1 MKRISSSVFS
11 LLLLV
16 LFSASA
22 FAQTRRV
29 SGRVTVEGSGEPIVA
44 ASVNVVGTS
53 LGTYTDD
60 QGRYSL
66 NVPDGPTTLRVRR
79 IGYTQKTLA
88 VPAGATDANVS
99 LARDVLQLETQ
110 VVTGTATT
118 VSSAN
123 AANAVTVISAD
134 KLNRAPAQT
143 IDYALQ
149 GKIPGAIVTQ
159 NSGAPGGGVQVQLR
173 GVSTINSSFL
183 PLYVIDGVI
192 VDNSSISIGLNAITE
207 AAGGNFGSSQDQR
220 VNRTADLN
228 PNDIESI
235 QVLKG
240 PSASSIYGSRGT
252 NGVIV
257 ITTKQGQA
265 GKTSL
270 DVTQRFGTARISNK
284 IGMRCFGSGLEF
296 AKWAGDTTAAA
307 IASGAQAA
315 DIAEF
320 DAATNKCHDFE
331 QELYGE
337 HPFNYQTIAS
347 LRGATQGGT
356 NYFVSG
362 LVQHDGGLVLN
373 DIYNKQSLR
382 VNLGQKL
389 GSRLNLR
396 ANTELIHSL
405 TNRGISG
412 NDNTGINPYTTFSQ
426 TPSFVDLTRQADGS
440 YPRGLAVVG
449 NNNPMQ
455 NSELIK
461 TPENVFR
468 LLGSG
473 MASYSLISHDRQTLD
488 FTLSGGIDAYTD
500 QGRVISP
507 ATAYIEQVNALPGT
521 LVNNNANVFTGN
533 LGANFTHRL
542 IRDMF
547 TATTSAGIG
556 QVRRNVDLMGT
567 TGRGV
572 FPGVTNVAS
581 ATQIFTTEAQD
592 IVKSQSIFGQEEFLT
607 MGERLLLTAGV
618 NAERTSNNGD
628 PKKYYAYPKFSGSY
642 RVPVP
647 TAKIDELKL
656 RLAYGRAGNQP
667 LSGKFTFLTNL
678 IEEGVTGFRASTAL
692 GFPGVKPE
700 TASEIEGG
708 FDITLFS
715 ARARFSATQFRKQI
729 DNLLLTAALAP
740 STGFSSQTINGGQL
754 VNHGTE
760 LELEMTPI
768 RTDKFSW
775 ISGTTYS
782 SAKGIVTRLPV
793 PGFIPASGSFGSRFG
808 NAFIQQGQLTTV
820 LQAVNGCTALNA
832 AGTSCPSANRV
843 LTFVGNSA
851 PDYEMGFTNDINF
864 GSFRFSSLV
873 DWRKGG
879 LGVNLTNDYFYGS
892 NLGKDTTLSQAQL
905 AAFGKGVDV
914 WVENTGF
921 VKIREM
927 TLGYELPAALAS
939 RLFNGHAQ
947 GARIE
952 FSGRNLATWTKYT
965 GLDPEVSNF
974 GNQALG
980 RFQDVTPYPPS
991 RQFYFTIATTF

>member
-1 MKRISSSVFS
+1 MKRTRLSIYS

-22 FAQTRRV
+22 FAQARRI
-29 SGRVTVEGSGEPIVA
+29 SGRVTVEGSGEPLVA

-66 NVPDGPTTLRVRR
+66 NVPDGPVTLRVRR
-79 IGYTQKTLA
+79 IGYSVKTVA
-88 VPAGATDANVS
+88 VPAGATEADVG

-118 VSSAN
+118 VSSVN
-123 AANAVTVISAD
+123 AANAVTVISAE
-134 KLNRAPAQT
+134 KLNRVPAQT

-149 GKIPGAIVTQ
+149 GKIPGAVITQ

-173 GVSTINSSFL
+173 GVSTINSNFL
-183 PLYVIDGVI
+183 PLYVIDGVL
-192 VDNSSISIGLNAITE
+192 VDNSQIANGLNVISQ
-207 AAGGNFGSSQDQR
+207 AAGGNFASTQDQR
-220 VNRTADLN
+220 VNRTADIN
-228 PNDIESI
+228 PNDIETI

-252 NGVIV
+252 NGVII

-265 GKTSL
+265 GKTTL
-270 DVTQRFGTARISNK
+270 DLTQRVGTARISNK
-284 IGMRCFGSGLEF
+284 IGMRCFGSGAEY
-296 AKWAGDTTAAA
+296 ADWTGDTAVAA
-307 IASGAQAA
+307 IAA
-315 DIAEF
+315 DIALYN
-320 DAATNKCHDFE
+320 AATTKCHDYE

-337 HPFNYQTIAS
+337 HPFNYQTIGS
-347 LRGATQGGT
+347 LRGATAGGT

-373 DIYNKQSLR
+373 DNYNKQSLR

-389 GSRLNLR
+389 GSRLNIR

-405 TNRGISG
+405 TARGISG
-412 NDNTGINPYTTFSQ
+412 NDNTGINPYTNFSQ
-426 TPSFVDLTRQADGS
+426 TPSFIDLTKQADGS
-440 YPRGLAVVG
+440 YPRGLAV
-449 NNNPMQ
+449 NNTSNPFQ

-461 TPENVFR
+461 TPEDVFR

-473 MASYSLISHDRQTLD
+473 LASYNLISHERQTLD
-488 FTLSGGIDAYTD
+488 FTVSGGIDAYSD
-500 QGRVISP
+500 HAKIISP
-507 ATAYIEQVNALPGT
+507 ATAYVEQVNALPGT
-521 LVNNNANVFTGN
+521 IFVNDANIFTGN
-533 LGANFTHRL
+533 IGANFTHRL

-556 QVRRNVDLMGT
+556 QVRRNVDIVSN

-581 ATQIFTTEAQD
+581 ATQIFTAESQD
-592 IVKSQSIFGQEEFLT
+592 IVKSQAIFGQEEFLT

-628 PKKYYAYPKFSGSY
+628 PQKYYAYPKFSASY

-647 TAKIDELKL
+647 VAKVDELKV

-667 LSGKFTFLTNL
+667 TTGKFTFLTNL
-678 IEEGVTGFRASTAL
+678 IEEGVTGFRASTTQ
-692 GFPGVKPE
+692 GFAAIKPE
-700 TASEIEGG
+700 TATEIEGG
-708 FDITLFS
+708 FDLTLFS
-715 ARARFSATQFRKQI
+715 ARARISATQFRKQI
-729 DNLLLTAALAP
+729 DNLLLQAAVAP
-740 STGFSSQTINGGQL
+740 STGFALRTINGGQI

-760 LELEMTPI
+760 IELEMTPI
-768 RTDKFSW
+768 RTGNFQW
-775 ISGTTYS
+775 VSGTTYS
-782 SAKGIVTRLPV
+782 SAKGKVTRLPV

-808 NAFIQQGQLTTV
+808 NAFVQQGQLVTV

-832 AGTSCPSANRV
+832 AGTSCPAANRI
-843 LTFVGNSA
+843 LMFMGNSA
-851 PDYEMGFTNDINF
+851 PDYQMGFSNDLSF
-864 GSFRFSSLV
+864 GSFRFSSLL

-892 NLGKDTTLSQAQL
+892 DLHPDTALARAQL
-905 AAFGKGVDV
+905 SNFFKGKAVF
-914 WVENTGF
+914 VEPSGF
-921 VKIREM
+921 VKLREV
-927 TLGYELPAALAS
+927 TLGYELPATMTS

-947 GARIE
+947 NARIE
-952 FSGRNLATWTKYT
+952 LSGRNLKTWTKYT

-974 GNQALG
+974 GNQSLG

-991 RQFYFTIATTF
+991 RVFYFTIATTF

>member
-53 LGTYTDD
+53 VGTYTDD

-79 IGYTQKTLA
+79 IGYTQKTVA
-88 VPAGATDANVS
+88 VPAGATDANIS

-110 VVTGTATT
+110 VVTGTATS
-118 VSSAN
+118 VSSVN
-123 AANAVTVISAD
+123 AANAVTVISGE
-134 KLNRAPAQT
+134 KLTRAPAQT

-173 GVSTINSSFL
+173 GVSTINASFL

-192 VDNSSISIGLNAITE
+192 IDNSSIANGINAVTE
-207 AAGGNFGSSQDQR
+207 AAGGNFASSQDQR
-220 VNRTADLN
+220 VNRTADIN

-265 GKTSL
+265 GKSSL
-270 DVTQRFGTARISNK
+270 DVIQRFGTARLSNK
-284 IGMRCFGSGLEF
+284 IGIRCFSSAQEVND
-296 AKWAGDTTAAA
+296 AGAYLGGG
-307 IASGAQAA
+307 I
-315 DIAEF
+315 F
-320 DAATNKCHDFE
+320 DSTGFGAATNKCHDYE

-337 HPFNYQTIAS
+337 HPFNYQTIGS
-347 LRGATQGGT
+347 LRGATTGGT

-362 LVQHDGGLVLN
+362 LVQHDGGLQLN
-373 DIYNKQSLR
+373 DNYNKQSLR
-382 VNLGQKL
+382 VNLGQKV
-389 GSRLNLR
+389 GSRLNVR

-405 TNRGISG
+405 TERGISG
-412 NDNTGINPYTTFSQ
+412 NDNTGVNPYTTFSQ
-426 TPSFVDLTRQADGS
+426 VPSFYDMTKQADGT
-440 YPRGLAVVG
+440 YPRGLSVVN
-449 NNNPMQ
+449 NNNPFQ
-455 NSELIK
+455 NTELIK
-461 TPENVFR
+461 TPEDVFR

-473 MASYSLISHDRQTLD
+473 LASYSLISHDRQTLD
-488 FTLSGGIDAYTD
+488 FTMSGGLDAYND
-500 QGRVISP
+500 HARVISP
-507 ATAYIEQVNALPGT
+507 ATGYIEQVNANPGT
-521 LVNNNANVFTGN
+521 LVNNNGNVFTGN
-533 LGANFTHRL
+533 IGANFTHRL

-556 QVRRNVDLMGT
+556 QVRRNVDIMGV

-572 FPGVTNVAS
+572 FPGVTNVSS
-581 ATQIFTTEAQD
+581 ATQVFTTESQD

-618 NAERTSNNGD
+618 NSERTSNNGD
-628 PKKYYAYPKFSGSY
+628 PKKYYAYPKFSASY

-647 TAKIDELKL
+647 VSKVDELKM

-667 LSGKFTFLTNL
+667 LNGKFTLLTNL
-678 IEEGVTGFRASTAL
+678 IDEGVTGFRASTAL
-692 GFPGVKPE
+692 GSSGIKPE

-708 FDITLFS
+708 FDLTLFG
-715 ARARFSATQFRKQI
+715 ARARLSATQFRKQI
-729 DNLLLTAALAP
+729 DNLLITAAPAP

-754 VNHGTE
+754 VTHGTE

-768 RTDKFSW
+768 RTDRFSW
-775 ISGTTYS
+775 VSGTTYS
-782 SAKGIVTRLPV
+782 SNKGKVTRLPV
-793 PGFIPASGSFGSRFG
+793 PGFIPPSGSFGSRFG
-808 NAFIQQGQLTTV
+808 NAFVQQGQLITV
-820 LQAVNGCTALNA
+820 MQAVNGCTAFNA
-832 AGTSCPSANRV
+832 AGTACTVAGRV
-843 LTFVGNSA
+843 LRFVGNSA
-851 PDYEMGFTNDINF
+851 PDYEMGFTNDLSF
-864 GSFRFSSLV
+864 GPLRLSSLF

-879 LGVNLTNDYFYGS
+879 LGVNLTNDYFVSSG
-892 NLGKDTTLSQAQL
+892 LGFPDTAR
-905 AAFGKGVDV
+905 AAKMQDAFNKGTDV
-914 WVENTGF
+914 WLENTGF
-921 VKIREM
+921 LKLREL
-927 TLGYELPAALAS
+927 TLGYELPAAMAS

-952 FSGRNLATWTKYT
+952 LSGRNLWTRTKYT

-991 RQFYFTIATTF
+991 RLFYFSISTTF

>member
-1 MKRISSSVFS
+1 MKRIRSSVFS

-16 LFSASA
+16 LVSASA
-22 FAQTRRV
+22 FAQTRRIN
-29 SGRVTVEGSGEPIVA
+29 GRVTVEGSGEPLVS
-44 ASVNVVGTS
+44 ASVSVVGTS

-60 QGRYSL
+60 QGRFSL
-66 NVPDGPTTLRVRR
+66 NVPDGPVTLRIRR
-79 IGYTQKTLA
+79 IGYVVKTQA
-88 VPAGATDANVS
+88 VGTGDTDVNIS
-99 LARDVLQLETQ
+99 LGRDVLQLETQ

-123 AANAVTVISAD
+123 AANAVTVISGE
-134 KLNRAPAQT
+134 KLNRTPAQT

-149 GKIPGAIVTQ
+149 GKIAGAVITQ

-173 GVSTINSSFL
+173 GVNTINSSFL

-192 VDNSSISIGLNAITE
+192 IDNSQIANGLNAITQ
-207 AAGGNFGSSQDQR
+207 AAGGQFGSSQDQR
-220 VNRTADLN
+220 VNRTADIN

-252 NGVIV
+252 NGVII

-270 DVTQRFGTARISNK
+270 DFTQRFGTARLANT
-284 IGMRCFGSGLEF
+284 IGIRCFSSAQEVVD
-296 AKWAGDTTAAA
+296 AG
-307 IASGAQAA
+307 
-315 DIAEF
+315 F
-320 DAATNKCHDFE
+320 DSTGYGAATNKCNDYE
-331 QELYGE
+331 NQLYGE

-347 LRGATQGGT
+347 LRGATNQGT

-362 LVQHDGGLVLN
+362 LVQHDGGLVRN
-373 DIYNKQSLR
+373 DNYNKQSLR

-389 GSRLNLR
+389 GSRFNVR

-405 TNRGISG
+405 TARGISG

-426 TPSFVDLTRQADGS
+426 VPSFLDMRRQPDGTF
-440 YPRGLAVVG
+440 PRGLSVVNG
-449 NNNPMQ
+449 NNPFQ
-455 NSELIK
+455 NAELIK
-461 TPENVFR
+461 TPEDVFR

-473 MASYSLISHDRQTLD
+473 SASYSLISQDRQTLD
-488 FTLSGGIDAYTD
+488 FTVSGGLDAYTD
-500 QGRVISP
+500 HARIISP
-507 ATAYIEQVNALPGT
+507 ATGYIEQVNANPGT
-521 LVNNNANVFTGN
+521 LVDNNADIFTGN
-533 LGANFTHRL
+533 IGANFTHRL
-542 IRDMF
+542 IRNAF

-556 QVRRNVDLMGT
+556 QVRRNVDILGN

-581 ATQIFTTEAQD
+581 ATQVFLTQSQD

-618 NAERTSNNGD
+618 NGERTSNNGD
-628 PKKYYAYPKFSGSY
+628 PKKYYAYPKFSASY
-642 RVPVP
+642 RIPVPV
-647 TAKIDELKL
+647 AKIDELKA

-667 LSGKFTFLTNL
+667 TSGKFTFLTNL
-678 IEEGVTGFRASTAL
+678 IDEGVTGFRASTAL
-692 GFPGVKPE
+692 GSPGIKPE

-708 FDITLFS
+708 FDLTLFNG
-715 ARARFSATQFRKQI
+715 RAVLSATQFRKQI
-729 DNLLLTAALAP
+729 DNMILTASLAP

-760 LELEMTPI
+760 LSLDMTPI
-768 RTDKFSW
+768 RTDRFSW
-775 ISGTTYS
+775 ISGTTYAS
-782 SAKGIVTRLPV
+782 SKAKVTQLPV
-793 PGFIPASGSFGSRFG
+793 PGFIPVSGSFGSRFG
-808 NAFIQQGQLTTV
+808 NGFVAQGQLITV
-820 LQAVNGCTALNA
+820 VQAVNGCTALNA
-832 AGTSCPSANRV
+832 AGTACPSANRV

-851 PDYEMGFTNDINF
+851 PDYEMGFSNDF
-864 GSFRFSSLV
+864 SAGPFRLSSLV

-879 LGVNLTNDYFYGS
+879 LGVNLTNDYFVSSG
-892 NLGKDTTLSQAQL
+892 LGFPDTAR
-905 AAFGKGVDV
+905 AAKLQDAFNKGVDV
-914 WVENTGF
+914 WLEHNGF
-921 VKIREM
+921 VKLREV
-927 TLGYELPAALAS
+927 TLSYDLPASLAAT
-939 RLFNGHAQ
+939 LFNGRATN
-947 GARIE
+947 ARLE
-952 FSGRNLATWTKYT
+952 LSGRNLATWTRYT

-991 RQFYFTIATTF
+991 RLFYLSVNATF

>member
-1 MKRISSSVFS
+1 MNRIRSSVFS

-16 LFSASA
+16 LVSASA

-29 SGRVTVEGSGEPIVA
+29 SGRITVEGSGEAIVA

-53 LGTYTDD
+53 VGTYTDD
-60 QGRYSL
+60 QGRFSL
-66 NVPDGPTTLRVRR
+66 NVPDGPATLRVRR
-79 IGYTQKTLA
+79 IGYTQKTIA

-118 VSSAN
+118 VSSVN
-123 AANAVTVISAD
+123 AANAVTVISGE

-192 VDNSSISIGLNAITE
+192 IDNSQIANGLNAITQS
-207 AAGGNFGSSQDQR
+207 AGGNFGSTQDQR
-220 VNRTADLN
+220 VNRTADIN

-252 NGVIV
+252 NGVII
-257 ITTKQGQA
+257 ITTKQGQV
-265 GKTSL
+265 GKTAL
-270 DVTQRFGTARISNK
+270 DLTQRFGTARISNK
-284 IGMRCFGSGLEF
+284 IGERCFGS
-296 AKWAGDTTAAA
+296 AA
-307 IASGAQAA
+307 
-315 DIAEF
+315 EV
-320 DAATNKCHDFE
+320 DAAGFDSTGFGAAPIKCHDYE

-337 HPFNYQTIAS
+337 HPFNYQTIGS
-347 LRGATQGGT
+347 LRGATAGGT

-362 LVQHDGGLVLN
+362 LVQHDGGLALN
-373 DIYNKQSLR
+373 DNYNKQSLR

-405 TNRGISG
+405 TARGVSG

-426 TPSFVDLTRQADGS
+426 TPSFIDYRKQADGT
-440 YPRGLAVVG
+440 YPVGLSV
-449 NNNPMQ
+449 NNNSNPFQ
-455 NSELIK
+455 NTELIK
-461 TPENVFR
+461 TPEDVFR

-473 MASYSLISHDRQTLD
+473 LASYNLLSQDRQTLD
-488 FTLSGGIDAYTD
+488 FTLSGGIDAYND
-500 QGRVISP
+500 HARIISP
-507 ATAYIEQVNALPGT
+507 ASAYVEQVNALPGT

-533 LGANFTHRL
+533 VGANFTHRL
-542 IRDMF
+542 IRDVF

-556 QVRRNVDLMGT
+556 QVRRNVDILGN

-581 ATQIFTTEAQD
+581 ATQIFTTESQD

-607 MGERLLLTAGV
+607 MGERLLLTAAV
-618 NAERTSNNGD
+618 NGERTSNNGD
-628 PKKYYAYPKFSGSY
+628 PHKYYAYPKFSGSY

-647 TAKIDELKL
+647 VAKVDELKL

-667 LSGKFTFLTNL
+667 TGGKFTFLTNL

-692 GFPGVKPE
+692 GLPGIKPE

-708 FDITLFS
+708 LDLTLFGG
-715 ARARFSATQFRKQI
+715 RAVVTATQFRKQI
-729 DNLLLTAALAP
+729 DDLILSAAVAP
-740 STGFSSQTINGGQL
+740 STGFSSKTINGGQI

-760 LELEMTPI
+760 LTLEMTPI
-768 RTDKFSW
+768 RTDRLSW
-775 ISGTTYS
+775 VSGTSYS
-782 SAKGIVTRLPV
+782 SAKGKVTQLPV

-808 NAFIQQGQLTTV
+808 NAFVQQGQLITV
-820 LQAVNGCTALNA
+820 LQAVNGCKALNA

-851 PDYEMGFTNDINF
+851 PDYEMGFTNDFTF
-864 GSFRFSSLV
+864 GSFRLASLV

-892 NLGKDTTLSQAQL
+892 GLAKDTALAAHQL
-905 AAFGKGVDV
+905 AAFRKGTDV
-914 WVENTGF
+914 WVENSGF
-921 VKIREM
+921 VKIREI
-927 TLGYELPAALAS
+927 TLGYDLPASMAS
-939 RLFNGHAQ
+939 RLFNGHAEN
-947 GARIE
+947 ARIE
-952 FSGRNLATWTKYT
+952 FSGRNLKTWTKYT

>member
-1 MKRISSSVFS
+1 MKRIRSSVFS

-16 LFSASA
+16 LVSARA

-29 SGRVTVEGSGEPIVA
+29 SGRITVEGSGEAIVA
-44 ASVNVVGTS
+44 ASVNLVGTS
-53 LGTYTDD
+53 VGTYTDD
-60 QGRYSL
+60 QGRFSL
-66 NVPDGPTTLRVRR
+66 NIPDGPATLRVRR
-79 IGYTQKTLA
+79 IGYTQKTIA
-88 VPAGATDANVS
+88 VPAGATDANVW

-118 VSSAN
+118 VSSVN
-123 AANAVTVISAD
+123 AANAVTVISGE

-149 GKIPGAIVTQ
+149 GKIPGAVVTQ

-173 GVSTINSSFL
+173 GVSTINSNFL

-192 VDNSSISIGLNAITE
+192 VDNSSIANGINAITE
-207 AAGGNFGSSQDQR
+207 AGGGNFPSTQDVR
-220 VNRTADLN
+220 VNRTADIN

-252 NGVIV
+252 NGVII

-265 GKTSL
+265 GKTAL
-270 DVTQRFGTARISNK
+270 DITQRFGTSRISNK
-284 IGMRCFGSGLEF
+284 LGERCFS
-296 AKWAGDTTAAA
+296 
-307 IASGAQAA
+307 SGAEVVAA
-315 DIAEF
+315 GF
-320 DAATNKCHDFE
+320 DSTGWGAATNKCNDYE

-337 HPFNYQTIAS
+337 HPFNYQTIGS
-347 LRGATQGGT
+347 LRGATTGGT

-362 LVQHDGGLVLN
+362 LVQHDGGLQLN
-373 DIYNKQSLR
+373 DNYNKQSLR

-389 GSRLNLR
+389 GSRLNVR

-405 TNRGISG
+405 AERGISG

-426 TPSFVDLTRQADGS
+426 TPSFIDLRKQADGT
-440 YPRGLAVVG
+440 YPVGLAVVN
-449 NNNPMQ
+449 NNNPFQ
-455 NSELIK
+455 NTELIK

-473 MASYSLISHDRQTLD
+473 LASYNLVSQDRQTLD
-488 FTLSGGIDAYTD
+488 FTVSGGIDAYND
-500 QGRVISP
+500 QARVISP
-507 ATAYIEQVNALPGT
+507 ATGYIEQVNALPGT
-521 LVNNNANVFTGN
+521 LVNGNANIFTGN
-533 LGANFTHRL
+533 IGANFTHRL
-542 IRDMF
+542 IRNAF

-556 QVRRNVDLMGT
+556 QVRRNSDILSN

-581 ATQIFTTEAQD
+581 ATQIFTTETQD
-592 IVKSQSIFGQEEFLT
+592 ITKSQSIFGQEEFLT

-618 NAERTSNNGD
+618 NGERTSNNGD
-628 PKKYYAYPKFSGSY
+628 PKKYYVYPKFSGSY

-647 TAKIDELKL
+647 VAKVDELKL

-667 LSGKFTFLTNL
+667 TSGKFTFLTNL
-678 IEEGVTGFRASTAL
+678 IEEGVTGFRASTTL
-692 GFPGVKPE
+692 GFPNVKPE

-708 FDITLFS
+708 FDLTLFGG
-715 ARARFSATQFRKQI
+715 RAVFQATQFRKQI
-729 DNLLLTAALAP
+729 DDLILSAGVAP
-740 STGFSSQTINGGQL
+740 STGFSSQTINGGQI

-760 LELEMTPI
+760 LTLEMTPI
-768 RTDKFSW
+768 RTDRLSW

-782 SAKGIVTRLPV
+782 SSKGKVTQLPV
-793 PGFIPASGSFGSRFG
+793 PGFIPVSGSFATRYG
-808 NAFIQQGQLTTV
+808 NAFVQQGQLISV
-820 LQAVNGCTALNA
+820 VQAVNGCTALNA

-843 LTFVGNSA
+843 TVFVGNSL
-851 PDYEMGFTNDINF
+851 PDYEMGFNNDFTF
-864 GSFRFSSLV
+864 GSFRLSSLV

-879 LGVNLTNDYFYGS
+879 LGVNLTNDYFYPSG
-892 NLGKDTTLSQAQL
+892 LAKDTAL
-905 AAFGKGVDV
+905 ATAKLDAFAKGTDV
-914 WVENTGF
+914 FLENTGF
-921 VKIREM
+921 VKIREI
-927 TLGYELPAALAS
+927 TLGYDLPASMAS

-947 GARIE
+947 NARIE
-952 FSGRNLATWTKYT
+952 LSGRNLKTWTKYT

-974 GNQALG
+974 GNQSLG

-991 RQFYFTIATTF
+991 RQFYLSIGTTF

>member
-1 MKRISSSVFS
+1 MKRIRSSVFS

-16 LFSASA
+16 LVSASA

-29 SGRVTVEGSGEPIVA
+29 NGRVTIEGSGEPIVA

-60 QGRYSL
+60 QGRFSL
-66 NVPDGPTTLRVRR
+66 NVPDGPATLRVRR
-79 IGYTQKTLA
+79 IGYSQKTLA
-88 VPAGATDANVS
+88 IPAGATEANVS

-118 VSSAN
+118 VSSVN

-134 KLNRAPAQT
+134 KLNRVPAQT

-149 GKIPGAIVTQ
+149 GKVPGALVTQ

-173 GVSTINSSFL
+173 GVSTINASFL

-192 VDNSSISIGLNAITE
+192 VDNSSIANGLNAITQ
-207 AAGGNFGSSQDQR
+207 AAGGNFPDNQDQR
-220 VNRTADLN
+220 VNRTADIN
-228 PNDIESI
+228 PNDIENI
-235 QVLKG
+235 QILKG

-252 NGVIV
+252 NGVII

-265 GKTSL
+265 GKTTL
-270 DVTQRFGTARISNK
+270 DLTQRFGSAALSNK
-284 IGMRCFGSGLEF
+284 IGIRCFS
-296 AKWAGDTTAAA
+296 
-307 IASGAQAA
+307 SGA
-315 DIAEF
+315 EV
-320 DAATNKCHDFE
+320 DAAGFDSTGFGAAPIKCHDYE
-331 QELYGE
+331 QELYGA

-347 LRGATQGGT
+347 LRGATGAGT
-356 NYFVSG
+356 NFFMSG
-362 LVQHDGGLVLN
+362 LVQHDGGLVRN
-373 DIYNKQSLR
+373 DNYNKQSLR
-382 VNLGQKL
+382 VNLGQKV
-389 GSRLNLR
+389 GGRLNLR

-405 TNRGISG
+405 TARGISG
-412 NDNTGINPYTTFSQ
+412 NDNTGINPYTLFSQ
-426 TPSFVDLTRQADGS
+426 TPSFLELRRQADGS
-440 YPRGLAVVG
+440 FPIGPLVA
-449 NNNPMQ
+449 NNSNPFQ
-455 NSELIK
+455 NAELIK
-461 TPENVFR
+461 TPEDVFR

-473 MASYSLISHDRQTLD
+473 QAVYNLISHDRQTLD
-488 FTLSGGIDAYTD
+488 FTLSGGMDAYSD
-500 QGRVISP
+500 HAKIISP

-521 LVNNNANVFTGN
+521 IVASNANIFTGN
-533 LGANFTHRL
+533 VGANFTHRL
-542 IRDMF
+542 IRDLF

-556 QVRRNVDLMGT
+556 QVRRNTDVLAN

-581 ATQIFTTEAQD
+581 ATQIFTTEGQS
-592 IVKSQSIFGQEEFLT
+592 ITKSQSIFGQEEFLT

-618 NAERTSNNGD
+618 TGERTSNNGD
-628 PKKYYAYPKFSGSY
+628 AKKYYVYPKFSGSY

-647 TAKIDELKL
+647 VAKVDELKM
-656 RLAYGRAGNQP
+656 RLAYGKAGNQP
-667 LSGKFTFLTNL
+667 LGGKFTFLTNL
-678 IEEGVTGFRASTAL
+678 IEEGVTGFRASTIL
-692 GFPGVKPE
+692 GLAGIKPE
-700 TASEIEGG
+700 TASELEGG
-708 FDITLFS
+708 LDLTLLGG
-715 ARARFSATQFRKQI
+715 RARLSATQFRKQI
-729 DNLLLTAALAP
+729 DDLLLQAAVAP
-740 STGFSSQTINGGQL
+740 STGFTSKNINGGQL
-754 VNHGTE
+754 VTHGTE

-768 RTDKFSW
+768 RTDRFSW

-782 SAKGIVTRLPV
+782 SNKGKVTQLPV

-808 NAFIQQGQLTTV
+808 NAYVQQGQLITV

-851 PDYEMGFTNDINF
+851 PDYEMGFSNDLSF
-864 GSFRFSSLV
+864 GSFHFSSLV

-879 LGVNLTNDYFYGS
+879 LGVNLTNDYFVSSG
-892 NLGKDTTLSQAQL
+892 LGFPDTARATKMNSD
-905 AAFGKGVDV
+905 FRKGIDV
-914 WVENTGF
+914 WAENSGF

-927 TLGYELPAALAS
+927 TLGYDLPAAMAS

-947 GARIE
+947 NARIE
-952 FSGRNLATWTKYT
+952 LSGRNLKTWTKYT

-991 RQFYFTIATTF
+991 RQWYFTINTTF

>member
-1 MKRISSSVFS
+1 MNRFRSSVFS

-16 LFSASA
+16 FVSASA
-22 FAQTRRV
+22 FAQTRRI
-29 SGRVTVEGSGEPIVA
+29 SGRVTVEGSNEPLVA

-60 QGRYSL
+60 QGRFSL
-66 NVPDGPTTLRVRR
+66 NVPDGPVTLRVRR
-79 IGYTQKTLA
+79 IGYLAKTQA
-88 VPAGATDANVS
+88 VSAGDTDVNIA
-99 LARDVLQLETQ
+99 LGRDVLQLETQ

-118 VSSAN
+118 VSSVN
-123 AANAVTVISAD
+123 AANAVTVVSGE
-134 KLNRAPAQT
+134 KLNRVPAQT

-149 GKIPGAIVTQ
+149 GKIPGAIITQ

-192 VDNSSISIGLNAITE
+192 IDNSQIANGLNAITQ
-207 AAGGNFGSSQDQR
+207 AAGGNFGSTQDQR
-220 VNRTADLN
+220 VNRTADIN

-252 NGVIV
+252 NGVII

-265 GKTSL
+265 GRTSF

-284 IGMRCFGSGLEF
+284 IGMRCFGSGQEY
-296 AKWAGDTTAAA
+296 ADWTGDTLATA
-307 IASGAQAA
+307 IAA
-315 DIAEF
+315 DIAAYN
-320 DAATNKCHDFE
+320 AATTKCHDYE

-337 HPFNYQTIAS
+337 HPFNYQTIGS
-347 LRGATQGGT
+347 LRGATTGGT

-362 LVQHDGGLVLN
+362 LVQHDGGLALN
-373 DIYNKQSLR
+373 DNYNKQSLR

-389 GSRLNLR
+389 GSRLNVR

-405 TNRGISG
+405 TERGISG

-426 TPSFVDLTRQADGS
+426 TPSFIDYRKQPDGS
-440 YPRGLAVVG
+440 YPVGLAV
-449 NNNPMQ
+449 NNNSNPLQ
-455 NSELIK
+455 NTELIK
-461 TPENVFR
+461 TPEDVFR

-473 MASYSLISHDRQTLD
+473 SASYSLLAHDRQTLD
-488 FTLSGGIDAYTD
+488 FTVSGGIDAYND
-500 QGRVISP
+500 HARIISP
-507 ATAYIEQVNALPGT
+507 ATAYVEQVNALPGT
-521 LVNNNANVFTGN
+521 LVNNNGNIFTGN
-533 LGANFTHRL
+533 IGANFTHRL
-542 IRDMF
+542 IRDAF

-556 QVRRNVDLMGT
+556 QVRRNVDLIGN

-572 FPGVTNVAS
+572 FPGVTNVS
-581 ATQIFTTEAQD
+581 TATQIFTTESQD

-618 NAERTSNNGD
+618 NGERTSNNGD
-628 PKKYYAYPKFSGSY
+628 PNKYYAYPKFSSSY

-647 TAKIDELKL
+647 TARIDELKL

-667 LSGKFTFLTNL
+667 QSGKFTFLQNL
-678 IEEGVTGFRASTAL
+678 IDEGVTGFRTQTAL
-692 GFPGVKPE
+692 GFPGIKPE
-700 TASEIEGG
+700 TATEIEGG
-708 FDITLFS
+708 LDLTLFN

-729 DNLLLTAALAP
+729 DNLILTASVAP
-740 STGFSSQTINGGQL
+740 STGFATKAINGGQI

-768 RTDKFSW
+768 RTDRLSW
-775 ISGTTYS
+775 VSGTTYS
-782 SAKGIVTRLPV
+782 SAKGKVTRLPV
-793 PGFIPASGSFGSRFG
+793 PGFIPVSGSFGSRFG
-808 NAFIQQGQLTTV
+808 NAFVQQGQLITV
-820 LQAVNGCTALNA
+820 MQAVNGCTALNA
-832 AGTSCPSANRV
+832 AGTACPSANRV
-843 LTFVGNSA
+843 LTFIGNSA
-851 PDYEMGFTNDINF
+851 PDYEMGFTNDFSF
-864 GSFRFSSLV
+864 GPLRLSSLV

-892 NLGKDTTLSQAQL
+892 GLAKDTAL
-905 AAFGKGVDV
+905 AARQLSNFAKGIDV
-914 WVENTGF
+914 WAENTGF
-921 VKIREM
+921 VKLREL
-927 TLGYELPAALAS
+927 TLGYELPAGMAS
-939 RLFNGHAQ
+939 RLFNGHAEN
-947 GARIE
+947 ARIE
-952 FSGRNLATWTKYT
+952 LSGRNLATWTKYT

-991 RQFYFTIATTF
+991 RQFFLTIATTF

>member
-1 MKRISSSVFS
+1 MKRISASVFS

-29 SGRVTVEGSGEPIVA
+29 SGRVTVEGSGEAIVA

-53 LGTYTDD
+53 VGTYTDD

-110 VVTGTATT
+110 VVTGTATS
-118 VSSAN
+118 VSSVN
-123 AANAVTVISAD
+123 AANAVTVISSE
-134 KLNRAPAQT
+134 KLNRVPAQT

-192 VDNSSISIGLNAITE
+192 VDNSSIANGINAITE

-220 VNRTADLN
+220 VNRTADIN

-265 GKTSL
+265 GRSQL
-270 DVTQRFGTARISNK
+270 DLTQRFGTARISNK
-284 IGMRCFGSGLEF
+284 IGMRCFGSGQEY
-296 AKWAGDTTAAA
+296 ADWVGDTATAA
-307 IASGAQAA
+307 IASE
-315 DIAEF
+315 IALYN
-320 DAATNKCHDFE
+320 AATNKCHDYE

-337 HPFNYQTIAS
+337 HPFNYQTIGS
-347 LRGATQGGT
+347 LRGATTGGT

-362 LVQHDGGLVLN
+362 LVQHDGGLQLN
-373 DIYNKQSLR
+373 DNYNKQSLR
-382 VNLGQKL
+382 VNLGQKI
-389 GSRLNLR
+389 GSRLNVR

-405 TNRGISG
+405 TERGVSG

-426 TPSFVDLTRQADGS
+426 TPSFIDLQKQADGT
-440 YPRGLAVVG
+440 YPKGLAVVN
-449 NNNPMQ
+449 NNNPFQ
-455 NSELIK
+455 NTELVK

-473 MASYSLISHDRQTLD
+473 LASYSLISQDRQTLD
-488 FTLSGGIDAYTD
+488 FTMSGGIDAYTD
-500 QGRVISP
+500 QARVISP
-507 ATAYIEQVNALPGT
+507 ATGYIEQVNALPGT
-521 LVNNNANVFTGN
+521 LVDGNANIFTGN
-533 LGANFTHRL
+533 VGANFTHRL

-556 QVRRNVDLMGT
+556 QVRRNVDILST

-581 ATQIFTTEAQD
+581 ATQIFTTESQD

-618 NAERTSNNGD
+618 NGERTSNNGD
-628 PKKYYAYPKFSGSY
+628 PHKYYAYPKFSGSY

-647 TAKIDELKL
+647 VSKVDELKV

-667 LSGKFTFLTNL
+667 TGGKFTFLTNL

-692 GFPGVKPE
+692 GLPGIKPE
-700 TASEIEGG
+700 TASELEGG
-708 FDITLFS
+708 FDLTLFG
-715 ARARFSATQFRKQI
+715 ARARLSATQFRKQI
-729 DNLLLTAALAP
+729 DDLILTAALAP
-740 STGFSSQTINGGQL
+740 STGFSSQTINGGQI

-768 RTDKFSW
+768 RTDRLSW
-775 ISGTTYS
+775 VSGTTYS
-782 SAKGIVTRLPV
+782 SAKGKVTQLPV

-808 NAFIQQGQLTTV
+808 NAFVQQGQLISV
-820 LQAVNGCTALNA
+820 VQAVNGCTALV
-832 AGTSCPSANRV
+832 GGICPSANRV
-843 LTFVGNSA
+843 LTFVGNSL
-851 PDYEMGFTNDINF
+851 PDYEMGFTNDFTF
-864 GSFRFSSLV
+864 GSFRLSSLV

-892 NLGKDTTLSQAQL
+892 GLAKDTAL
-905 AAFGKGVDV
+905 AARQLTAFSQGTDV
-914 WVENTGF
+914 WLENNGF
-921 VKIREM
+921 VKLREI
-927 TLGYELPAALAS
+927 TLGYDIPAGVAS

-947 GARIE
+947 NARIE
-952 FSGRNLATWTKYT
+952 LSGRNLKTWTKYT

-974 GNQALG
+974 GNQSLG

-991 RQFYFTIATTF
+991 RQFYFSVSTTF

>member
-16 LFSASA
+16 LVSASA

-29 SGRVTVEGSGEPIVA
+29 NGRVTIEGSGEPIVA

-60 QGRYSL
+60 QGRFSL
-66 NVPDGPTTLRVRR
+66 NVPDGPATLRVRR
-79 IGYTQKTLA
+79 IGYSQKTLA
-88 VPAGATDANVS
+88 IPTGATEAAVS

-118 VSSAN
+118 VSSVN
-123 AANAVTVISAD
+123 AANAVTVISGE
-134 KLNRAPAQT
+134 KLNRTPAQT

-149 GKIPGAIVTQ
+149 GKIPGAVVTQ

-192 VDNSSISIGLNAITE
+192 VDNSSIANGLNAITQ
-207 AAGGNFGSSQDQR
+207 AAGGNFASSQDQR
-220 VNRTADLN
+220 VNRTADIN

-252 NGVIV
+252 NGVII

-265 GKTSL
+265 GKTTL
-270 DVTQRFGTARISNK
+270 DLTQRFGTARISNK
-284 IGMRCFGSGLEF
+284 IGERCFGS
-296 AKWAGDTTAAA
+296 AA
-307 IASGAQAA
+307 
-315 DIAEF
+315 EV
-320 DAATNKCHDFE
+320 DAAGYDSTGFGAATTKCHDYE

-347 LRGATQGGT
+347 LRGATTGGT
-356 NYFVSG
+356 NFFVSG

-373 DIYNKQSLR
+373 DNYNKQSLR

-389 GSRLNLR
+389 SRLNLR

-405 TNRGISG
+405 TARGISG

-426 TPSFVDLTRQADGS
+426 TPSFIDYRRRPDGT
-440 YPRGLAVVG
+440 YPVGLSV
-449 NNNPMQ
+449 NNNSNPFQ

-461 TPENVFR
+461 TPEDVFR

-473 MASYSLISHDRQTLD
+473 LASYSLISHDRQTLD
-488 FTLSGGIDAYTD
+488 FTVSGGIDAYTD
-500 QGRVISP
+500 HARIISP
-507 ATAYIEQVNALPGT
+507 ATAYVEQVNALPGT
-521 LVNNNANVFTGN
+521 IVNSNADIFTGN
-533 LGANFTHRL
+533 IGANFTHRL
-542 IRDMF
+542 IRDVF
-547 TATTSAGIG
+547 TATTSAGLG
-556 QVRRNVDLMGT
+556 QVRRNVDILAN
-567 TGRGV
+567 TGRGI

-618 NAERTSNNGD
+618 NGERTSNNGD

-647 TAKIDELKL
+647 FAKVDELKL

-667 LSGKFTFLTNL
+667 LTGKYTFLTNL

-692 GFPGVKPE
+692 GFPGIKPE
-700 TASEIEGG
+700 TASETEGG
-708 FDITLFS
+708 FDITLFTG
-715 ARARFSATQFRKQI
+715 RARLSATQFRKQI
-729 DNLLLTAALAP
+729 DNLILTAAVAP
-740 STGFSSQTINGGQL
+740 STGFTSQTINGGQI

-768 RTDKFSW
+768 RTDNLSW
-775 ISGTTYS
+775 VSSTTYS
-782 SAKGIVTRLPV
+782 SAKGKVTRLPV

-808 NAFIQQGQLTTV
+808 NAFVQQGQLITV
-820 LQAVNGCTALNA
+820 LRAVNGCTALNA
-832 AGTSCPSANRV
+832 AGTACPSANRV
-843 LTFVGNSA
+843 LVFVGNAA
-851 PDYEMGFTNDINF
+851 PDYEMGFTNDITF

-892 NLGKDTTLSQAQL
+892 GLAKDTALATRQLS
-905 AAFGKGVDV
+905 AFRKGTDV
-914 WVENTGF
+914 WVENSGF

-927 TLGYELPAALAS
+927 TLGYEVPAALAS
-939 RLFNGHAQ
+939 RLFNGHTQ

-952 FSGRNLATWTKYT
+952 ISGRNLATWTKYT

-974 GNQALG
+974 GNQSLG

-991 RQFYFTIATTF
+991 RQFYLTIATTF

>member
-1 MKRISSSVFS
+1 MKRIRSSVFS

-16 LFSASA
+16 LVSASA

-29 SGRVTVEGSGEPIVA
+29 SGRITVEGSGEPIVA
-44 ASVNVVGTS
+44 ASVNLVGTS

-60 QGRYSL
+60 QGRFSL
-66 NVPDGPTTLRVRR
+66 SVPDGPATLRVRR
-79 IGYTQKTLA
+79 IGYTQKTIA

-99 LARDVLQLETQ
+99 LSRDVLQLETQ

-118 VSSAN
+118 VSSVN
-123 AANAVTVISAD
+123 AANAVTVISGE

-149 GKIPGAIVTQ
+149 GKIPGAVVTQ

-192 VDNSSISIGLNAITE
+192 VDNSSIANGINAITE
-207 AAGGNFGSSQDQR
+207 AGGGNFPSTQDQR
-220 VNRTADLN
+220 VNRTADIN

-252 NGVIV
+252 NGVII

-265 GKTSL
+265 GRTEL
-270 DVTQRFGTARISNK
+270 DLTQRFGTSRISNK
-284 IGMRCFGSGLEF
+284 LGMRCFGSGQEY
-296 AKWAGDTTAAA
+296 ADWTGDTAVTA
-307 IASGAQAA
+307 IAA
-315 DIAEF
+315 DIASYN
-320 DAATNKCHDFE
+320 AATTKCHDYE

-337 HPFNYQTIAS
+337 HPFNYQTIGS
-347 LRGATQGGT
+347 LRGATAGGT

-362 LVQHDGGLVLN
+362 LVQHDGGLQLN
-373 DIYNKQSLR
+373 DNYNKQSLR

-389 GSRLNLR
+389 GSRLNVR

-405 TNRGISG
+405 TERGISG

-426 TPSFVDLTRQADGS
+426 TPSFIDLQKQPDGT
-440 YPRGLAVVG
+440 YPVGLAVVN
-449 NNNPMQ
+449 NNNPFQ
-455 NSELIK
+455 NTELVK

-473 MASYSLISHDRQTLD
+473 LASYNLVSQDRQTLD
-488 FTLSGGIDAYTD
+488 FTVSGGIDAYND
-500 QGRVISP
+500 QTRVISP

-521 LVNNNANVFTGN
+521 LVNGNANIFTGN
-533 LGANFTHRL
+533 IGANFTHRL
-542 IRDMF
+542 IRDAF

-556 QVRRNVDLMGT
+556 QVRRNSDILSN

-581 ATQIFTTEAQD
+581 ATQIFTTETQD
-592 IVKSQSIFGQEEFLT
+592 ITKSQSIFGQEEFLT

-618 NAERTSNNGD
+618 NGERTSNNGD
-628 PKKYYAYPKFSGSY
+628 PKKYYVYPKFSGSY

-647 TAKIDELKL
+647 VAKVDELKL

-667 LSGKFTFLTNL
+667 TSGKFTFLTNL
-678 IEEGVTGFRASTAL
+678 IEEGVTGFRASTIL

-700 TASEIEGG
+700 TASELEGG
-708 FDITLFS
+708 FDLTLFGG
-715 ARARFSATQFRKQI
+715 RAVFNATQFRKQI
-729 DNLLLTAALAP
+729 DNLILSAAVAP
-740 STGFSSQTINGGQL
+740 STGFSSQTINGGQI

-760 LELEMTPI
+760 LTLEMTPI
-768 RTDKFSW
+768 RTDRLSW

-782 SAKGIVTRLPV
+782 SSKGKVTQLPV

-808 NAFIQQGQLTTV
+808 NAFVQQGQLISV
-820 LQAVNGCTALNA
+820 VQAVNGCTALV
-832 AGTSCPSANRV
+832 GGICPSANRV
-843 LTFVGNSA
+843 LTFVGNSL
-851 PDYEMGFTNDINF
+851 PDYEMGFTNDFTF
-864 GSFRFSSLV
+864 GSFRLSSLV

-892 NLGKDTTLSQAQL
+892 GLAKDTALAAAQL
-905 AAFGKGVDV
+905 TAFSQGTDV
-914 WVENTGF
+914 WLENTGF
-921 VKIREM
+921 VKIREI
-927 TLGYELPAALAS
+927 TLGYDLPASMAS
-939 RLFNGHAQ
+939 RLFQGHAQ
-947 GARIE
+947 NARIE
-952 FSGRNLATWTKYT
+952 LSGRNLKTWTKYT

-974 GNQALG
+974 GNQSLG

-991 RQFYFTIATTF
+991 RQFYFTIGTTF

>member
-16 LFSASA
+16 LVSASA

-60 QGRYSL
+60 QGRFSL
-66 NVPDGPTTLRVRR
+66 NVPDGPATLRVRR

-88 VPAGATDANVS
+88 VPTGATEANVS
-99 LARDVLQLETQ
+99 LTRDVLQLETQ

-118 VSSAN
+118 VSSVN
-123 AANAVTVISAD
+123 AANAVTVISGD
-134 KLNRAPAQT
+134 QLNRAPSQT

-173 GVSTINSSFL
+173 GVSTINASFL

-192 VDNSSISIGLNAITE
+192 IDNSSIANGTNAVTQ

-220 VNRTADLN
+220 VNRTADIN

-252 NGVIV
+252 NGVII

-265 GKTSL
+265 GKSSL
-270 DVTQRFGTARISNK
+270 DIIQRFGSAALSNK
-284 IGMRCFGSGLEF
+284 IGIRCFS
-296 AKWAGDTTAAA
+296 
-307 IASGAQAA
+307 SGAEVVAA
-315 DIAEF
+315 QF
-320 DAATNKCHDFE
+320 DSTGFGAATNKCHDYE
-331 QELYGE
+331 QELYGQ

-347 LRGATQGGT
+347 LRGATTSGT

-362 LVQHDGGLVLN
+362 LVQHDGGLQLN
-373 DIYNKQSLR
+373 DNYNKQSLR
-382 VNLGQKL
+382 VNLGQKV
-389 GSRLNLR
+389 GSRLNIR

-405 TNRGISG
+405 TARGISG
-412 NDNTGINPYTTFSQ
+412 NDNTGVNPYTTFSQ
-426 TPSFVDLTRQADGS
+426 VPSFYDMTKQGNGT
-440 YPRGLAVVG
+440 YPIGLAVV
-449 NNNPMQ
+449 NFNNPFQ
-455 NSELIK
+455 NTELIK
-461 TPENVFR
+461 TPEDVFR

-473 MASYSLISHDRQTLD
+473 VASYSLISHDRQTLD
-488 FTLSGGIDAYTD
+488 FTLSGGLDAYND
-500 QGRVISP
+500 HARVISP
-507 ATAYIEQVNALPGT
+507 ATGYIELTNANPGT

-533 LGANFTHRL
+533 IGANFTHRL

-556 QVRRNVDLMGT
+556 QVRRNVDIIGN

-581 ATQIFTTEAQD
+581 ATQIFTTESQD

-618 NAERTSNNGD
+618 NGERTSNNGD

-647 TAKIDELKL
+647 VSKIDELKL

-667 LSGKFTFLTNL
+667 LSGKFTLLTNL
-678 IEEGVTGFRASTAL
+678 IDEGVTGFRASTAL
-692 GFPGVKPE
+692 GSPGIKPE
-700 TASEIEGG
+700 TASEMEGG
-708 FDITLFS
+708 MDLTFFGG
-715 ARARFSATQFRKQI
+715 RARLSATQFRKQI
-729 DNLLLTAALAP
+729 DDLLITAALAP
-740 STGFSSQTINGGQL
+740 STGFGSKTINGGQL
-754 VNHGTE
+754 VTHGTE

-768 RTDKFSW
+768 RTDRFSW
-775 ISGTTYS
+775 VSGTTYS
-782 SAKGIVTRLPV
+782 SNKGKVTQLPV
-793 PGFIPASGSFGSRFG
+793 PGFIPPSGSFGSRFG
-808 NAFIQQGQLTTV
+808 NAFVQQGQLITV
-820 LQAVNGCTALNA
+820 MQAVNGCSALNA
-832 AGTSCPSANRV
+832 AGTACPSANR
-843 LTFVGNSA
+843 LLLFVGNSA
-851 PDYEMGFTNDINF
+851 PDFEMGFTNDLTF
-864 GSFRFSSLV
+864 GSFRLSSLF

-879 LGVNLTNDYFYGS
+879 LGVNLTNDYFVSSG
-892 NLGKDTTLSQAQL
+892 LGFPDTARAPKMA
-905 AAFGKGVDV
+905 AAFSKGTDV
-914 WVENTGF
+914 WLENTGF
-921 VKIREM
+921 LKLREL
-927 TLGYELPAALAS
+927 TLGYELPAAMAS

-952 FSGRNLATWTKYT
+952 LSGRNLWTRTKYT

-991 RQFYFTIATTF
+991 RLFYFSIATTF